1 MPIRILPIA
10 PQTAPRTALSLA
22 LLAVLSASGGAC
34 FAQADDTPPP
44 AREDAQTEAERTAP
58 PDRRPDARLDPLLT
72 DISADENIRDRLTR
86 PLGGIPVSP
95 SRSPMVQQAVPNLG
109 VDAARL
115 ALADGTAAR
124 IDPDTLRAE
133 GTFLVAWTGEIV
145 RLRTGGL
152 AFLPVAQEGADRPEP
167 AMGLVPCTTYSRIEG
182 LLGDDTRGLWLSL
195 TGEVLMY
202 QDRNWLLPTLFA
214 GADTPPPGKPAPTEP
229 SESNAASAT
238 GVDEQPTENPT
249 PDQAQPDQPEGQPA
263 QPIDPGSGD
272 RVEDLI
278 RQLERQREE
287 RRGIDTT
294 FAPPKDGSP
303 AGEAAPPGPRL
314 DGKMLL
320 SQRGRMVRSPQGG
333 WVVAIDN
340 DGGATGI
347 TTLPNHLRLLPCKIV
362 EAMEYQ
368 AEKDGES
375 WTFEVSGHLYRHGN
389 TVYLLPRM
397 YVSLAKDEVKALQ

>member
-1 MPIRILPIA
+1 MPARILPIV
-10 PQTAPRTALSLA
+10 PCRPRHAARSLVV
-22 LLAVLSASGGAC
+22 LAMLSAAAGTAV
-34 FAQADDTPPP
+34 AQDNDAPPP
-44 AREDAQTEAERTAP
+44 TGDDAGTDTQP
-58 PDRRPDARLDPLLT
+58 PLRRPDARLDPLLT

-86 PLGGIPVSP
+86 PLAGVPVLP
-95 SRSPMVQQAVPNLG
+95 SEAPVVLQAVPNLG
-109 VDAARL
+109 FDPDRI
-115 ALADGTAAR
+115 ALANGTTSR

-133 GTFLVAWTGEIV
+133 GTFLAGWTGEIV

-167 AMGLVPCTTYSRIEG
+167 AMGLVPCGTYSRIEE

-202 QDRNWLLPTLFA
+202 HDRNWMLPTLLA
-214 GADTPPPGKPAPTEP
+214 GAEPPTPGEPVPIEPTASPDDTPA
-229 SESNAASAT
+229 
-238 GVDEQPTENPT
+238 EQ
-249 PDQAQPDQPEGQPA
+249 PDQAQPEQPEAEPT
-263 QPIDPGSGD
+263 STD

-294 FAPPKDGSP
+294 FATPDDGKVTG
-303 AGEAAPPGPRL
+303 AIAEPGPRL

-320 SQRGRMVRSPQGG
+320 SRRGRMVRSVEGG

-340 DGGATGI
+340 DGGAAGATG
-347 TTLPNHLRLLPCKIV
+347 LPNHLRLLPCKIV
-362 EAMEYQ
+362 EAMEQ
-368 AEKDGES
+368 KAEAEGER
-375 WTFEVSGHLYRHGN
+375 WTFEVSGHLYRHGD

-397 YVSLAKDEVKALQ
+397 FVSQVDDEVRALQ

>member
-1 MPIRILPIA
+1 MSTRTVPL
-10 PQTAPRTALSLA
+10 APRTALSLA
-22 LLAVLSASGGAC
+22 VLAVLSATGGAC
-34 FAQADDTPPP
+34 LAQADDTPPP
-44 AREDAQTEAERTAP
+44 PPPPAREGTETEPETTS
-58 PDRRPDARLDPLLT
+58 RRPDARLDPLLT

-86 PLGGIPVSP
+86 PLGGVPVAP

-109 VDAARL
+109 VDTERL

-152 AFLPVAQEGADRPEP
+152 AFLPAAREGAARPEP
-167 AMGLVPCTTYSRIEG
+167 AMGLVPCSTYSRIEG

-202 QDRNWLLPTLFA
+202 KDRNWLLPTLFA
-214 GADTPPPGKPAPTEP
+214 GADTPPPGTPAPIPPGEP
-229 SESNAASAT
+229 NAADGAA
-238 GVDEQPTENPT
+238 QPT
-249 PDQAQPDQPEGQPA
+249 DPDQPVGEPA
-263 QPIDPGSGD
+263 QPTDPDSGD

-294 FAPPKDGSP
+294 FAPAEDESP
-303 AGEAAPPGPRL
+303 AGETAPPGPRL
-314 DGKMLL
+314 DGRMLL
-320 SQRGRMVRSPQGG
+320 SQRGRMVRNVEGG
-333 WVVAIDN
+333 WVIAIDN
-340 DGGATGI
+340 DGQAAGS

-362 EAMEYQ
+362 EAMEYH

-375 WTFEVSGHLYRHGN
+375 WAFEVSGNLYRHGN

-397 YVSLAKDEVKALQ
+397 YVSLAKNEVKSLQ